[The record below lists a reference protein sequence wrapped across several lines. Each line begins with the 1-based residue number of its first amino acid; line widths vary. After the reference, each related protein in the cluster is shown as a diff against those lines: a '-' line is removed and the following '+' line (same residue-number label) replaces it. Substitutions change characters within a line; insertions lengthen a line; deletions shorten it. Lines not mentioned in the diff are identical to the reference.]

1 MYMLKKYFIEIETNN
16 NENIICVVKSLL
28 NKNELK
34 NQLMKMYNTIN
45 VFIDEYDYNCKNII
59 DVLKLKNQCVS
70 KNVFI
75 NTL

>member
-1 MYMLKKYFIEIETNN
+1 MKTKKYFIEIETNN

-28 NKNELK
+28 NENELK
-34 NQLMKMYNTIN
+34 IQLMKMYNTIN
-45 VFIDEYDYNCKNII
+45 VFIDKYDYNCKNII
-59 DVLKLKNQCVS
+59 DVLNLKNQCVA

>member
-1 MYMLKKYFIEIETNN
+1 MKKYFIEIETNN

-28 NKNELK
+28 NENELK
-34 NQLMKMYNTIN
+34 IQLMKMYNTIN
-45 VFIDEYDYNCKNII
+45 VFINKYDYNCKNII
-59 DVLKLKNQCVS
+59 DVLNLKNECVA

>member
-1 MYMLKKYFIEIETNN
+1 MKKYFIEIETNN

-28 NKNELK
+28 NENELK

-59 DVLKLKNQCVS
+59 DVLKLKNQCVA
-70 KNVFI
+70 KNVFM
-75 NTL
+75 NVL

>member
-1 MYMLKKYFIEIETNN
+1 MKTKKYFIEIETNN

-28 NKNELK
+28 NENELK

-45 VFIDEYDYNCKNII
+45 VFVDKYDYNYKNII
-59 DVLKLKNQCVS
+59 DVLKIKNQCVA
-70 KNVFI
+70 KNVFM

>member
-1 MYMLKKYFIEIETNN
+1 MKTKKYFIEIETNN

-28 NKNELK
+28 NENELK

-45 VFIDEYDYNCKNII
+45 VFIDKYDYNCKNII
-59 DVLKLKNQCVS
+59 DVLKLKNQCVA
-70 KNVFI
+70 KNVFM